1 MKPNETSESTGLPEP
16 LLTLNEAAQVLRIS
30 RWTMYQLINK
40 NRLKT
45 VRINE
50 RRLVTTQDLRQ
61 FIEDLRDE
69 EEVTNA

>member
-1 MKPNETSESTGLPEP
+1 MKPHDASEAAGLPAA

-50 RRLVTTQDLRQ
+50 RRLITTQDLRQ
-61 FIEDLRDE
+61 FIEGLRE
-69 EEVTNA
+69 EREATSA

>member
-1 MKPNETSESTGLPEP
+1 MKPHETSATDALPAA

-30 RWTMYQLINK
+30 RRTMYQLINK

>member
-1 MKPNETSESTGLPEP
+1 MKPHETSESAGLPVA